1 MMEEKKLVLAPASI
15 GERLKEMRKKKG
27 YSQEKLAEAWNCK
40 RESISKYE
48 KGVNLITVD
57 RLVNYMETFGK
68 SAEFI
73 LFGKEGGKES
83 LQDCIHI
90 LRELCDKLQ

>member
-1 MMEEKKLVLAPASI
+1 
-15 GERLKEMRKKKG
+15 MRRKKG
-27 YSQEKLAEAWNCK
+27 YSQEYLAVAWHCK

-68 SAEFI
+68 SAEYI
-73 LFGKEGGKES
+73 LFGEEEGKES

>member
-1 MMEEKKLVLAPASI
+1 MEEKKLVLDPDSI
-15 GERLKEMRKKKG
+15 GKRLKEMRRKKG
-27 YSQEKLAEAWNCK
+27 YSQEYLAVAWHCK

-68 SAEFI
+68 SAEYI
-73 LFGKEGGKES
+73 LFGEEEGKES

>member
-1 MMEEKKLVLAPASI
+1 MEEKKLVLDPDSI
-15 GERLKEMRKKKG
+15 GKRLKDMRRKKG
-27 YSQEKLAEAWNCK
+27 YSQEYLAVAWHCK

-68 SAEFI
+68 SAEYI
-73 LFGKEGGKES
+73 LFGEEEGKES

>member
-1 MMEEKKLVLAPASI
+1 MEEKKLVLDPDSI
-15 GERLKEMRKKKG
+15 GKRLKEMRRKKG
-27 YSQEKLAEAWNCK
+27 YSQEYLAVAWHCK

-57 RLVNYMETFGK
+57 RLVNYLETFGK
-68 SAEFI
+68 SAEYI
-73 LFGKEGGKES
+73 LFGEDEGKES

>member
-1 MMEEKKLVLAPASI
+1 MEEKELVLDPDSI
-15 GERLKEMRKKKG
+15 GKRLKEMRKKKG
-27 YSQEKLAEAWNCK
+27 YSQEYLAVAWHCK

-57 RLVNYMETFGK
+57 RLVNYMETFGE
-68 SAEFI
+68 SAEYI
-73 LFGKEGGKES
+73 LFGEEEGKES

>member
-1 MMEEKKLVLAPASI
+1 MMEEKKLVLDPASI

-68 SAEFI
+68 
-73 LFGKEGGKES
+73 EGGKES

>member
-1 MMEEKKLVLAPASI
+1 MEEKKFVLDPDSI
-15 GERLKEMRKKKG
+15 GKRLKEMRRKKG
-27 YSQEKLAEAWNCK
+27 YSQEYLAVAWHCK

-68 SAEFI
+68 SAEYI
-73 LFGKEGGKES
+73 LFGEEEGKES